1 MKTVT
6 SLTNPLIKEL
16 SELKKNQVKKDRNMF
31 LVDGLDFIEL
41 AYKSNCLKMI
51 LTINYLS
58 EYSDIEQIIVNK
70 AIIEK
75 LSLYKNASSI
85 IGVCTYPLY
94 QEIKG
99 DRLLYLDDV
108 QDPGNVGTLIRTALA
123 FSYSGVVLSSGSA
136 SLYNDKVISSTKGA
150 IFLIP
155 IYKEVNLDEVKNKGY
170 HIIATALNNA
180 IDYKTVKL
188 EKKTCLVL
196 GNEGQGVSDINLD
209 IADYIVK
216 IDMDNIDSLNVA
228 VAGGILMNEYR

>member
-41 AYKSNCLKMI
+41 AYKNNCLKMI

-155 IYKEVNLDEVKNKGY
+155 IYKEVDLDEVKNKGY
-170 HIIATALNNA
+170 QIIATALNNA

>member
-1 MKTVT
+1 
-6 SLTNPLIKEL
+6 
-16 SELKKNQVKKDRNMF
+16 
-31 LVDGLDFIEL
+31 
-41 AYKSNCLKMI
+41 MI

-155 IYKEVNLDEVKNKGY
+155 IYKEVDLDEVKNKGY
-170 HIIATALNNA
+170 QIIATALNNA